1 MAKVTQKEKIR
12 AYLEE
17 GGTINPMMA
26 LNLFGCFRLSDVI
39 FKIRKETSYEYIE
52 TNLIENRNG
61 NKYAE
66 YKKA

>member
-1 MAKVTQKEKIR
+1 MARQTQKEKIK
-12 AYLEE
+12 AYLED
-17 GGTINPMMA
+17 GNTINPMLA

-39 FKIRKETSYEYIE
+39 FKIRKETSDAYIK
-52 TNLIENRNG
+52 TTLIENRNG